1 MAFDKSEL
9 TNATYG
15 LSIFLTTILQL
26 QIYSNISRKIFWF
39 YIFLPSFSFLLSL
52 FKLSCTK
59 KHHVYSPYC
68 ILHTLSSCNVMYYI
82 VSKICIGGRFLEDH
96 FYCYSQQVISAVA
109 IASLIPYNQS
119 KKSQKHRT
127 FNTVTSNA
135 NSNQIKK
142 M

>member
-1 MAFDKSEL
+1 MINLNSLMQLMVSLYFWLLFFNFKYTVISQGRSFDFTFFSHL
-9 TNATYG
+9 
-15 LSIFLTTILQL
+15 FL
-26 QIYSNISRKIFWF
+26 
-39 YIFLPSFSFLLSL
+39 FLLSL

-127 FNTVTSNA
+127 FNTITSNA